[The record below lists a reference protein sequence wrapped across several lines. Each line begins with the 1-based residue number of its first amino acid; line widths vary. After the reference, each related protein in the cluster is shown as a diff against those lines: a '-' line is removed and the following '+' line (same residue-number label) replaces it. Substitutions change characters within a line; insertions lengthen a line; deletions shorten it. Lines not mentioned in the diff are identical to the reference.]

1 MMYNK
6 IEKNE
11 NIVKHNEKNN
21 KEENNKEELMA
32 IIIYILLVVTYVIHF
47 TNVRNNTYPV
57 FVTLYAALCLCYLYS
72 KMENEIN
79 YSVNIGI
86 TYALLSMMYVYH
98 MKNKSDSNY
107 IVMGII
113 VFATT
118 VFKYLEAMPH
128 IHPLT
133 LNTPFVMGIIS
144 LLYIKHGIIQS
155 EYDYLVSS
163 IMYGLLVYTMI

>member
-11 NIVKHNEKNN
+11 KIAKHNE
-21 KEENNKEELMA
+21 ENNREELMEK
-32 IIIYILLVVTYVIHF
+32 IIYILLVITYIIHF
-47 TNVRNNTYPV
+47 TNERNNTSPV

-72 KMENEIN
+72 KKENEMN

-86 TYALLSMMYVYH
+86 TYALLSMMYIYH

-107 IVMGII
+107 IIMGII
-113 VFATT
+113 VFAITI
-118 VFKYLEAMPH
+118 FKYLEKLPN

-144 LLYIKHGIIQS
+144 LLYIKRGIVQS
-155 EYDYLVSS
+155 EYDNLVSS